1 MPSEPTATTDQ
12 RPMRRVKRRA
22 ETVAAIKALALTQ
35 LAEVGG
41 AGLNLRAIAR
51 DLEMSSAGIYRY
63 YASRD
68 ELLVALITDGFDSL
82 GASLRAAIGD
92 DGLPADRQLI
102 ELLGAYRAWAK
113 ASPQMFALL
122 FTDPVPGFAA
132 PKDGPTT
139 QAVRRALWPL
149 TSTAA
154 TVIDP
159 EWTSSSQRSDSVLPA
174 HVLRGLFRIWSGV
187 HGLVSLELFHHLDWA
202 HADLDA
208 EFDRLVADLVDA
220 IAPPH

>member
-1 MPSEPTATTDQ
+1 
-12 RPMRRVKRRA
+12 MRRVKRRA
-22 ETVAAIKALALTQ
+22 ETVAAIKSLALTQ

-82 GASLRAAIGD
+82 GARLRSAVSDDAA
-92 DGLPADRQLI
+92 PADQQLI
-102 ELLGAYRAWAK
+102 ELLGAYRTWAK
-113 ASPQMFALL
+113 ESPQMFALL

-154 TVIDP
+154 AVIDP
-159 EWTSSSQRSDSVLPA
+159 TWAHGPRHGDGALPA
-174 HVLRGLFRIWSGV
+174 HVLSGLFRVWSGV

-208 EFDRLVADLVDA
+208 EFDRLVTDLVEQL
-220 IAPPH
+220 PTS